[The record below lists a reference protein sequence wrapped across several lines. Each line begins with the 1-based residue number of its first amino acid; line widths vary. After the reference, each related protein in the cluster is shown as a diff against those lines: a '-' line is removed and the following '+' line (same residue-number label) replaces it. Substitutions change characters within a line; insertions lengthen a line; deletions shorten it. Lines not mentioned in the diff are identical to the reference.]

1 MSASDTAV
9 VWRFLD
15 GRTGH
20 ENQVLA
26 LSEAIARRRNCRF
39 YDISVNAAPISL
51 SQSAVSTNHGCHL
64 LPTPHLL
71 IGAGHRTHI
80 PMLLARRRFGG
91 KAVVLMKPTLPCHF
105 FDACL
110 IPHHDSVW
118 ITHAGVLRTQGVL
131 HRVRPSDRLC
141 PRTGLMLI
149 GGHSRHF
156 DWDSQ
161 TVAVQAHRLITQTPV
176 TWTVAISRRTPPDF
190 LQHLYSHPATATI
203 SAGTL
208 PASEL
213 LTLMNTAGRIAV
225 TCDSMSMIT
234 ESLSSGAAVS
244 LIRMPLSKSCR
255 ISRELSRL
263 VRTGR
268 FLEQSDKQV
277 SPSLPTQA
285 PVSESD
291 RCAAFIDQM
300 LPQLPEILPQNAAYK
315 PALSGAPA

>member
-39 YDISVNAAPISL
+39 YDVSVNSAPNSL
-51 SQSAVSTNHGCHL
+51 NCSATKTPGCWHS
-64 LPTPHLL
+64 LPAPQLL
-71 IGAGHRTHI
+71 IGAGHRTHL
-80 PMLLARRRFGG
+80 PMLLARYRFGG

-118 ITHAGVLRTQGVL
+118 ITHAGVLRTSGVL
-131 HRVRPSDRLC
+131 HRVRPANGLC

-149 GGHSRHF
+149 GGNSRHF
-156 DWDSQ
+156 DWDSR
-161 TVAVQAHRLITQTPV
+161 TVARQAQRIIEQNSAQ
-176 TWTVAISRRTPPDF
+176 WTIATSRRTPPDF
-190 LQHLYSHPATATI
+190 LQLLHEHPATAAL
-203 SAGTL
+203 SAGIL

-213 LTLMNTAGRIAV
+213 LSLMNTAGRIAV
-225 TCDSMSMIT
+225 TCDSMSMIS

-244 LIRMPLSKSCR
+244 LIRMPLRKSSR
-255 ISRELSRL
+255 ISRELCRL
-263 VRTGR
+263 IRAGR
-268 FLEQSDKQV
+268 FLEQSTEQLTLT
-277 SPSLPTQA
+277 LPAQN

-291 RCAAFIDQM
+291 RCAAFLDQL
-300 LPQLPEILPQNAAYK
+300 LPSLPEIRTQTAPYPA
-315 PALSGAPA
+315 ALSGAPA

>member
-9 VWRFLD
+9 IWRFLD

-26 LSEAIARRRNCRF
+26 LSEAIDRRRNCRF
-39 YDISVNAAPISL
+39 HDISVGAAPISL
-51 SQSAVSTNHGCHL
+51 SLSAYSLPHKCYSS
-64 LPTPHLL
+64 PTPHLL

-118 ITHAGVLRTQGVL
+118 ITHPGVLRTHGVL

-149 GGHSRHF
+149 GGNSRHF
-156 DWDSQ
+156 DWDSR
-161 TVAVQAHRLITQTPV
+161 TVAEQAHRLITQTPV
-176 TWTVAISRRTPPDF
+176 TWTIATSRRTPPDF
-190 LQHLYSHPATATI
+190 LQHLYSHPATAAI

-208 PASEL
+208 PATEL

-225 TCDSMSMIT
+225 TCDSMSMIS

-263 VRTGR
+263 VRAGR
-268 FLEQSDKQV
+268 FLEQSDEQLIKT
-277 SPSLPTQA
+277 PPTQT
-285 PVSESD
+285 PVAESD